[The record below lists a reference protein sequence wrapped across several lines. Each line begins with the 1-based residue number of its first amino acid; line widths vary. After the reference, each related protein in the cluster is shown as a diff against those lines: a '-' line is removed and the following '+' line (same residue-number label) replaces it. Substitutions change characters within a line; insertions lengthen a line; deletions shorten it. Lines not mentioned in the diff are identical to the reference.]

1 MRIFA
6 IFSFAFVLVWYS
18 APHGPA
24 MAERIAKATNFGGS
38 PAKVRKLRAL
48 RRPMTAPAQIACTHG
63 GCGPIP
69 HGCGAEKEIDAEAG
83 PTGFE
88 VIVCPAR

>member
-6 IFSFAFVLVWYS
+6 IFSFAFALVWCS
-18 APHGPA
+18 AAHGPA
-24 MAERIAKATNFGGS
+24 MAESIAKANSGGS
-38 PAKVRKLRAL
+38 PAKVRKHRAL

-69 HGCGAEKEIDAEAG
+69 VGCGAEKEIDAEAG